1 MGDQKLDVII
11 SLEKHKY
18 AGANPKHKL
27 PRLVMFFVHFFH
39 NIISLPTIED
49 RHTLVTFLR
58 HEDNFQKNLSRK
70 TRVSPCQTMS
80 ENVRHVRQCQTM
92 DSGNPQFQYQ

>member
-1 MGDQKLDVII
+1 MGNQKLDVII

-27 PRLVMFFVHFFH
+27 PRLVMLFVNFFH

-49 RHTLVTFLR
+49 RHTLVHFLR
-58 HEDNFQKNLSRK
+58 HEDNFQKIF
-70 TRVSPCQTMS
+70 Q
-80 ENVRHVRQCQTM
+80 ENIRT
-92 DSGNPQFQYQ
+92 